1 LLRQGER
8 RTATA
13 NSDSHAPSELLAYP
27 RNYVWVGAEGD
38 SADRFEA
45 ALLAGRSF
53 GTTGPRVRALRVNGA
68 SLGDLV
74 GAPGGRLRV
83 EWEVDGPGWV
93 PIDEVRIL
101 VNGEVVHTTGD
112 RSGSLDLAP
121 ERDGF
126 VTLEAGA
133 PLEADAAAWIRAHP
147 GLYTEMIAPGFVAT
161 AFTNPIFVDVD
172 GNGRFDPP
180 GL

>member
-1 LLRQGER
+1 
-8 RTATA
+8 
-13 NSDSHAPSELLAYP
+13 
-27 RNYVWVGAEGD
+27 
-38 SADRFEA
+38 
-45 ALLAGRSF
+45 
-53 GTTGPRVRALRVNGA
+53 
-68 SLGDLV
+68 
-74 GAPGGRLRV
+74 
-83 EWEVDGPGWV
+83 V

-101 VNGEVVHTTGD
+101 VNGQVVHTTGD

-133 PLEADAAAWIRAHP
+133 PLDADAAAWIRAHP
-147 GLYTEMIAPGFVAT
+147 GLYTEVIAPGFVAT